1 MHVSFWEAQVNPTIL
16 QIKTELAK
24 KEKENKELDIK
35 LARCLYEIREYSN
48 PFYGDIELLHAEELE
63 QAADELLTLKERK
76 IKVLSAIKQLKAELG
91 DG

>member
-1 MHVSFWEAQVNPTIL
+1 MNPTIL

-24 KEKENKELDIK
+24 KEKENKELGIK
-35 LARCLYEIREYSN
+35 IARCLYEIREYSN

-63 QAADELLTLKERK
+63 QAGDELLMLKSRK
-76 IKVLSAIKQLKAELG
+76 IEVTTAIKRLKAELG